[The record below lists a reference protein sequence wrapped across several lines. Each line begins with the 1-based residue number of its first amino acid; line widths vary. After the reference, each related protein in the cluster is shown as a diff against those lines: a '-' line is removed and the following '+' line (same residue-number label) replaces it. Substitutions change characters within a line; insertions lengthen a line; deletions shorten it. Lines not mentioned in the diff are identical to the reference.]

1 MSGTE
6 PDERRRK
13 RLFFRCTHCAIRE
26 LDLILGHFARTV
38 LPQLDSQQLDSFE
51 AILNAGDNDLYKWI
65 SGRERPPPELNS
77 QVMELILSI
86 KIDKVNNCQ
95 K

>member
-13 RLFFRCTHCAIRE
+13 RLFFRCTHCGIRE
-26 LDLILGHFARTV
+26 LDLILGHFAKTA
-38 LPQLDSQQLDSFE
+38 LPQLDSQQLDSLE

-65 SGRERPPPELNS
+65 SGRGWPPPELNS
-77 QVMELILSI
+77 QVMELILNI